1 MNFVINGGFDSVTF
15 HSMTGLTGTVTIP
28 TVDSVEVKNATEKAN
43 YSGVECY
50 SRMPNPGQFSM
61 FDDAIL
67 LSGRKYWYRENKKI
81 YLYNSNF
88 RNFNDEGLELTVWF
102 IAASNSFN
110 DFEEFPVPLESVP
123 EMIKSL
129 VATFS
134 LMRQAKED
142 VVNDNIDIA

>member
-1 MNFVINGGFDSVTF
+1 
-15 HSMTGLTGTVTIP
+15 
-28 TVDSVEVKNATEKAN
+28 
-43 YSGVECY
+43 
-50 SRMPNPGQFSM
+50 M

-102 IAASNSFN
+102 IAASNSFS

>member
-1 MNFVINGGFDSVTF
+1 M
-15 HSMTGLTGTVTIP
+15 
-28 TVDSVEVKNATEKAN
+28 
-43 YSGVECY
+43 
-50 SRMPNPGQFSM
+50 
-61 FDDAIL
+61 
-67 LSGRKYWYRENKKI
+67 
-81 YLYNSNF
+81 
-88 RNFNDEGLELTVWF
+88 TVWF
-102 IAASNSFN
+102 IAASNSFS